1 MTMRYINKYI
11 LSKAY
16 PLTLKTR
23 RGKPF
28 SCYIQRVESLLYYDL
43 GLDKLHYQ
51 HGEISRGSMGL
62 LITSRRRKP
71 LAFIVLRNQTFKGC
85 SNAMMVSRY
94 VILPAFQRRGL
105 SVEILNEVGAMLKA
119 RGMRMYINTHLE
131 TFGEALGRSG
141 TFKSTTTDRV
151 NRCNTKDGKFR
162 KRQGG
167 VAYRKM
173 YDAAEAEVCYNE
185 LFMPVNVLREKH
197 NKPIEAE
204 EKTHTKRYDIAERLD
219 CIFTAATQL
228 LIASHLH
235 QQYSMLVYDVIQRV
249 KIPDRYGG
257 EVCRMGKYYPN

>member
-1 MTMRYINKYI
+1 MRYINKYI
-11 LSKAY
+11 LSGAY

-28 SCYIQRVESLLYYDL
+28 SCYIQRVESLLYYGL

-51 HGEISRGSMGL
+51 QGQISRGSMGL
-62 LITSRRRKP
+62 LITSRRHKP

-105 SVEILNEVGAMLKA
+105 SIEILNEVGAMLKA

-131 TFGEALGRSG
+131 AFGEALGRSG
-141 TFKSTTTDRV
+141 TFKPTTTDGV
-151 NRCNTKDGKFR
+151 NRCNTKDGKYR

-167 VAYRKM
+167 TAYRKM
-173 YDAAEAEVCYNE
+173 YDATEAEICYNE
-185 LFMPVNVLREKH
+185 LFMPVNVLRKKH

-204 EKTHTKRYDIAERLD
+204 GKTHTKRYDIAERLD
-219 CIFTAATQL
+219 CIFTTTTQS

-235 QQYSMLVYDVIQRV
+235 QQYSILVYDVLQRV
-249 KIPDRYGG
+249 KIPDKYGG
-257 EVCRMGKYYPN
+257 EAYVTDKHYPN